1 MSTYKSR
8 RRKAET
14 CIKNAF
20 LAYAGTALPIDAAQV
35 IIGQSLTAQEATHI
49 RIHCASSE
57 PMPEQADLLNIKVTG
72 SITCQASADDND
84 RDALETIEGLV
95 EGFVEQPQAQ
105 MDAFLGSYAGT
116 SCGFSDW
123 TPVQGE
129 DGLDEETRRY
139 LSTYTFEVV
148 VYHEPNP

>member
-1 MSTYKSR
+1 MSTHKSR

-20 LAYAGTALPIDAAQV
+20 LAYAGTALPIEAAQV
-35 IIGQSLTAQEATHI
+35 IIGQSSTVQDATHVE
-49 RIHCASSE
+49 IHCASSE
-57 PMPEQADLLNIKVTG
+57 PMPDQDQLLNIKVTG
-72 SITCQASADDND
+72 SITCKASADDNT
-84 RDALETIEGLV
+84 REQLETLEGLV
-95 EGFVEQPQAQ
+95 EGFVEQPQAE

-116 SCGFSDW
+116 SCGFREW
-123 TPVQGE
+123 TPIQGE

-148 VYHEPNP
+148 VWHTPNP